1 MEDAADVAAE
11 DADDNESA
19 PAPLL
24 PEVARF
30 CFGVVVVV
38 VVCLFADED
47 TVDEAM
53 EEVMPSRTIMDAASA
68 RLFRA
73 EGGVSWQ
80 SQVSLLLSV

>member
-30 CFGVVVVV
+30 CFGVVV
-38 VVCLFADED
+38 CLFADED

-53 EEVMPSRTIMDAASA
+53 EEVTPSRTIMDAASA